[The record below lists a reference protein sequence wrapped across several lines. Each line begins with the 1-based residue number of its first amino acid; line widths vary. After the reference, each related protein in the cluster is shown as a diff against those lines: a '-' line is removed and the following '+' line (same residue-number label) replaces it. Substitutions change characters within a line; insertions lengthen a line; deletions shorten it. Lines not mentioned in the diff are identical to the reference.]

1 MPEPKILT
9 RLKSQLRAKGMNPGQ
24 AEAVATKK
32 LQQAG
37 NLKPGTQQA
46 TAKGVRRG
54 AMGAAGRAIDRAVQ
68 ASGGRH
74 SKADYVYSK
83 KTNRATLK
91 GGK

>member
-9 RLKSQLRAKGMNPGQ
+9 RLKGQLRAKGMSPGH

-32 LQQAG
+32 LQQSG
-37 NLKPGTQQA
+37 NLKPGTQVA
-46 TAKGVRRG
+46 TTKGVKRG
-54 AMGAAGRAIDRAVQ
+54 EMGAAGRAIDRAVTY
-68 ASGGRH
+68 SGNKH
-74 SKADYVYSK
+74 KPSDYSYSK